1 LKADITKHFPMRL
14 LFPKTPEL
22 RYERMA
28 IAFFVSVLCFFG
40 GLQFS
45 LWALGAFAPPF
56 SQAFWRAVS
65 FGAVAMSF
73 HLFSVAFLCFALIK
87 WPTRDPAAAERWK
100 VPLWRFGI
108 GLGAAALA
116 CGVAW
121 WVIQVVLVFSL

>member
-1 LKADITKHFPMRL
+1 MSEWRSRSSFPCFASSGVGSF
-14 LFPKTPEL
+14 LFG
-22 RYERMA
+22 R
-28 IAFFVSVLCFFG
+28 
-40 GLQFS
+40 
-45 LWALGAFAPPF
+45 WGAFAPPF

-65 FGAVAMSF
+65 FGAVAISF
-73 HLFSVAFLCFALIK
+73 HLFSVAFFCFALIK
-87 WPTRDPAAAERWK
+87 CPTRNPAAAERWK